1 MCVQRLDDSEFCNS
15 HYVSHFAAFF
25 IVTGAKTSLA
35 EGCFLLCILM
45 SWRARGPCG
54 QTTERQ
60 VPLFAWVQRAQSAEA
75 EGVLGVRG
83 SPGAGWACG
92 QQDSPGVRAVGC
104 VFFLPR
110 KKKKG
115 FLWDRLLESSH
126 RVEEAHGG
134 GETMRHSQAEART
147 GLALSSR
154 TTLKK
159 GSQPKLLCLRSQ
171 SGCLSRRAPVSGCA
185 A

>member
-60 VPLFAWVQRAQSAEA
+60 VPLFAWVQRARSAEA

-92 QQDSPGVRAVGC
+92 QQGSPGVRAVGC
-104 VFFLPR
+104 VFFRERKERVSLGSPPLSPPR
-110 KKKKG
+110 RGKPI
-115 FLWDRLLESSH
+115 
-126 RVEEAHGG
+126 GG

>member
-1 MCVQRLDDSEFCNS
+1 
-15 HYVSHFAAFF
+15 
-25 IVTGAKTSLA
+25 
-35 EGCFLLCILM
+35 LLCILM

-104 VFFLPR
+104 VFFFRER
-110 KKKKG
+110 KRKG
-115 FLWDRLLESSH
+115 FFGIASLSPPTEWKKPTGAERPCGIPKPKLGRALLSQAVQRLRRGRSRSCCACVRRAGASPGALPSPGAQPDRLAGLLRIAQRLPTGS
-126 RVEEAHGG
+126 GG
-134 GETMRHSQAEART
+134 R
-147 GLALSSR
+147 
-154 TTLKK
+154 
-159 GSQPKLLCLRSQ
+159 
-171 SGCLSRRAPVSGCA
+171 
-185 A
+185 